1 MPRDCKGT
9 ANRAWAILAPLTW
22 NTMRVIWVDDWWD
35 IQNTTQA
42 KLQCTRVRCFAATA
56 WLQRSLV
63 KNKALTSE
71 NMAIVAIKGSLYQP
85 LPCSILFAP
94 DAPAEPLVE
103 CISSPFAKKPPTLL
117 RAGLPWTIRYSRCPC
132 LICVYIYNAVT
143 RSDQEIARPGE
154 RGCCQ
159 LQKPLRSCQTRS
171 GALPDLDLESHLRSL
186 EPP

>member
-1 MPRDCKGT
+1 MIDGT
-9 ANRAWAILAPLTW
+9 YK
-22 NTMRVIWVDDWWD
+22 
-35 IQNTTQA
+35 TQHKPSCSA
-42 KLQCTRVRCFAATA
+42 REFAALL
-56 WLQRSLV
+56 LQPGCFRSLV

-132 LICVYIYNAVT
+132 LIYMYIYIYITLSHAQTKKLQDLAREAV
-143 RSDQEIARPGE
+143 A
-154 RGCCQ
+154 
-159 LQKPLRSCQTRS
+159 SCKN
-171 GALPDLDLESHLRSL
+171 H
-186 EPP
+186 